1 MGDHVEHGTNE
12 GDLRADEDA
21 QDHEAEVRHGGVGH
35 EAHDVVLA
43 VRGQASPQDGDDS
56 EHAHDPLRGRGRAGG
71 ELQAQGDHAEGTD
84 LVQDADEQHRGAGT
98 GDGGRVRQPRVHRD
112 HGGLD
117 SEGNHEGHEDDHLN
131 DERGARQDLGERVNA
146 EERRHILRGARAHRP
161 QVEDATEHHQATEER
176 VQQELHRGL
185 VTRDLV
191 TDAVASDH
199 EVERHEHRLEGEVED
214 RQIVGC
220 EDHDHECLEG
230 QDERRVGAAVRG
242 IVLVPARNQHERHE
256 ADRQQDHDEA
266 QRGDAEGP
274 GDADL
279 GDPQVGLVH
288 LVRGRGGPVEH
299 GGGHVHAERELDEG
313 DHQGDDAPG
322 GAPQG
327 RDEAEEGRARSR
339 NGHEDGQPREVSSN
353 HCTFHCRVPLTA

>member
-1 MGDHVEHGTNE
+1 MT
-12 GDLRADEDA
+12 
-21 QDHEAEVRHGGVGH
+21 
-35 EAHDVVLA
+35 
-43 VRGQASPQDGDDS
+43 RG
-56 EHAHDPLRGRGRAGG
+56 
-71 ELQAQGDHAEGTD
+71 
-84 LVQDADEQHRGAGT
+84 
-98 GDGGRVRQPRVHRD
+98 
-112 HGGLD
+112 
-117 SEGNHEGHEDDHLN
+117 
-131 DERGARQDLGERVNA
+131 
-146 EERRHILRGARAHRP
+146 
-161 QVEDATEHHQATEER
+161 
-176 VQQELHRGL
+176 
-185 VTRDLV
+185 LV

-199 EVERHEHRLEGEVED
+199 EVERHEHRLEGEVKD
-214 RQIVGC
+214 RQIIGR
-220 EDHDHECLEG
+220 EHDDHERLES
-230 QDERRVGAAVRG
+230 QDQRRVGAAVRG

-256 ADRQQDHDEA
+256 ADRQEDHDQA
-266 QRGDAEGP
+266 QGRDAEGP